1 LSKKRGKG
9 EGSKRAIL
17 YARVSTEEQMKGYSI
32 PDQLRE
38 LRAYAARESY
48 VVVEEA
54 VDDGH
59 SGADPHRPGLR
70 RVMELA
76 ESGTIDA
83 VLAKKRNR
91 LFRSRLHRLLW
102 DQDLGELG
110 VKLMALDDTGNR
122 FGDAMQD
129 EFAEWER
136 EEIARRTQDGL
147 LEKCRSGLII
157 KRKKAAYGFRAS
169 QDGNAIEVSEPEME
183 VVRRIFRSVAKG
195 VSVRSVRISLERD
208 AILAPSGIGR
218 WNHTT
223 IRNIIRSELYTPHT
237 YEEVAVLVEPA
248 VAARLDKG
256 AVYGLWTWNT
266 RKTTRRKVW
275 DETAGEFK
283 VRYNYAPRPREEWL
297 FVPVPDAGVSR
308 EVVEAARQSL
318 KDNARKPSK
327 AAKRFWELSGGIL
340 RCDECGHTLRPNS
353 AHKKK
358 SGRRFHYYSC
368 RSRYNTGPSRD
379 CSNRKFLRAEQIEE
393 QVWGFVRGLLR
404 DPERIRAGIELL
416 IEEERTDAGRDP
428 GRDAEFWSRKMTEVE
443 VERRGY
449 HRLAAKGHMTDEELV
464 TALSELDE
472 VRVTAERELE
482 TARARGEALRRL
494 EHDRD
499 ALMESYAGMVG
510 GALED
515 LVPEERHQIYK
526 LLRLGVRFR
535 PDWPLEIT
543 GVFAQV
549 AEEAEMGSSDSKLS
563 PLSV

>member
-1 LSKKRGKG
+1 MTSSNGRGPKK
-9 EGSKRAIL
+9 AIL
-17 YARVSTEEQMKGYSI
+17 YARVSSEEQAKAGYSI
-32 PDQLRE
+32 PEQLRE
-38 LRAYAARESY
+38 LRAHAAREGY
-48 VVVEEA
+48 RVVEEA

-76 ESGTIDA
+76 ENGAID
-83 VLAKKRNR
+83 VVVAKKRNR
-91 LFRSRLHRLLW
+91 LFRSRLYRLLW

-110 VKLMALDDTGNR
+110 VKLIALDDTGNR

-157 KRKKAAYGFRAS
+157 KRKRGAYGYRAS
-169 QDGNAIEVSEPEME
+169 EDGNALEVSEPEME
-183 VVRRIFRSVAKG
+183 VVRRIFRSVAEG

-208 AILAPSGIGR
+208 GILAPSGIGR

-223 IRNIIRSELYTPHT
+223 IRNIIRSEIYAPHT
-237 YEEVAVLVEPA
+237 YEEVAVLVEPG

-256 AVYGLWTWNT
+256 ASYGLWTW
-266 RKTTRRKVW
+266 
-275 DETAGEFK
+275 
-283 VRYNYAPRPREEWL
+283 
-297 FVPVPDAGVSR
+297 
-308 EVVEAARQSL
+308 
-318 KDNARKPSK
+318 NARKPSK

-353 AHKKK
+353 AHKK
-358 SGRRFHYYSC
+358 SGGRFHYYSC

-404 DPERIRAGIELL
+404 DPKRIRVGIDRL
-416 IEEERTDAGRDP
+416 IEEEQIDAGRDP

-449 HRLAAKGHMTDEELV
+449 HRLAAKGHMTDEELAA
-464 TALSELDE
+464 ALSELDE
-472 VRVTAERELE
+472 VRETAERELE
-482 TARARGEALRRL
+482 TARARGEALKRL

-499 ALMESYAGMVG
+499 ALMESYAGMVSET
-510 GALED
+510 LED
-515 LVPEERHQIYK
+515 LAPEERHRIYK

-543 GVFAQV
+543 GIFAQV
-549 AEEAEMGSSDSKLS
+549 GEEAEASSSDRKPS
-563 PLSV
+563 PLGV

>member
-1 LSKKRGKG
+1 MPSTNGHG
-9 EGSKRAIL
+9 PKRAIL
-17 YARVSTEEQMKGYSI
+17 YARVSTDEQSKSGYSI

-38 LRAYAARESY
+38 LRAYATREGY
-48 VVVEEA
+48 RVVEET

-59 SGADPHRPGLR
+59 SGADPHRSGLR

-76 ESGTIDA
+76 ESGTIDV

-91 LFRSRLHRLLW
+91 LFRSRLYRLLW

-110 VKLMALDDTGNR
+110 VKLIALDDTGNR

-157 KRKKAAYGFRAS
+157 KRKRGAYGYRAS
-169 QDGNAIEVSEPEME
+169 EDGNALEVSEPEME
-183 VVRRIFRSVAKG
+183 VVRRIFRSVAEG

-208 AILAPSGIGR
+208 GILAPSGIGR

-223 IRNIIRSELYTPHT
+223 IRNIIRSELYAPHT
-237 YEEVAVLVEPA
+237 YEEVAVLVEPG

-256 AVYGLWTWNT
+256 ASYGLWTWNT

-275 DETAGEFK
+275 DETTGEFRI
-283 VRYNYAPRPREEWL
+283 RYNYAPRHREEWL
-297 FVPVPDAGVSR
+297 VVPVPDAGVLR
-308 EVVEAARQSL
+308 EVVEAARRSL
-318 KDNARKPSK
+318 QENARKPSG
-327 AAKRFWELSGGIL
+327 AAQRFWELSGGIL
-340 RCDECGHTLRPNS
+340 RCGECGHTLRPNTS
-353 AHKKK
+353 HKK

-379 CSNRKFLRAEQIEE
+379 CGNRKYLRAEQIEE

-404 DPERIRAGIELL
+404 DPERIRAGLDRL
-416 IEEERTDAGRDP
+416 IDEERAEAGRDP
-428 GRDAEFWSRKMTEVE
+428 QRDAQFWSRKITEAE

-449 HRLAAKGHMTDEELV
+449 HRLAVKGHMTDEELA
-464 TALSELDE
+464 TALAELDE
-472 VRVTAERELE
+472 IRETAEHELE
-482 TARARGEALRRL
+482 AAWARGEALERL
-494 EHDRD
+494 ERDRD
-499 ALMESYAGMVG
+499 ALIGSYAGMVSET
-510 GALED
+510 LET
-515 LVPEERHQIYK
+515 LASEERHRIYK

-543 GVFAQV
+543 GIFAQV

-563 PLSV
+563 SLSV

>member
-1 LSKKRGKG
+1 LSKKRDKG

-38 LRAYAARESY
+38 FRAYAAREGY

-183 VVRRIFRSVAKG
+183 VVRRIFRSVAEG

-223 IRNIIRSELYTPHT
+223 IRNIIGSEIYAPHT

-256 AVYGLWTWNT
+256 ASYGLWTWNT
-266 RKTTRRKVW
+266 RKTTRRKAW

-283 VRYNYAPRPREEWL
+283 VRYDNAARPREEWL
-297 FVPVPDAGVSR
+297 FVPVPEAGVSR
-308 EVVEAARQSL
+308 EVVEVARQSL

-340 RCDECGHTLRPNS
+340 RCGECGQTLRPIS

-379 CSNRKFLRAEQIEE
+379 CSNRKHLRAEQIEE
-393 QVWGFVRGLLR
+393 QVWGFVRKLLR
-404 DPERIRAGIELL
+404 DPERIRAGIDRL

-428 GRDAEFWSRKMTEVE
+428 KRDAEFWSRKMTEVE
-443 VERRGY
+443 IERRGY
-449 HRLAAKGHMTDEELV
+449 HRLAAKGHMTDEELAA
-464 TALSELDE
+464 ALSELDE
-472 VRVTAERELE
+472 VRETAERELE
-482 TARARGEALRRL
+482 TAQARGEARRRL

-515 LVPEERHQIYK
+515 LAPEERHRIYK

-535 PDWPLEIT
+535 PDWPMEIT
-543 GVFAQV
+543 GVFAQA
-549 AEEAEMGSSDSKLS
+549 AEEAEIGSSDRKPT

>member
-1 LSKKRGKG
+1 MSSINGHG
-9 EGSKRAIL
+9 PKRAIL
-17 YARVSTEEQMKGYSI
+17 YVRVSTEEQVKSGYSI
-32 PDQLRE
+32 PEQLRE
-38 LRAYAARESY
+38 LRAYAAREDY
-48 VVVEEA
+48 RVVEEA
-54 VDDGH
+54 IDDGH

-76 ESGTIDA
+76 ESGTIDV

-91 LFRSRLHRLLW
+91 LFRSRLYRLLW

-110 VKLMALDDTGNR
+110 VKLIALDDTGNR

-147 LEKCRSGLII
+147 LEKCRGGLVI
-157 KRKKAAYGFRAS
+157 KRKRAAYGYRAS
-169 QDGNAIEVSEPEME
+169 EDGNALEVSEPEME
-183 VVRRIFRSVAKG
+183 VVCRIFRSVAEG
-195 VSVRSVRISLERD
+195 TAVRSVRRSLERD
-208 AILAPSGIGR
+208 GIPAPSGIWR

-223 IRNIIRSELYTPHT
+223 IRNIIGSELYVSHT
-237 YEEVAVLVEPA
+237 YDEVAVLVEPG
-248 VAARLDKG
+248 VAARLDRG

-283 VRYNYAPRPREEWL
+283 VRYNYAPRPQEEWL
-297 FVPVPDAGVSR
+297 FVPVPDAGVPR

-318 KDNARKPSK
+318 KDNARKPSR
-327 AAKRFWELSGGIL
+327 AAKRFWELSEGIL
-340 RCDECGHTLRPNS
+340 RCGECGHTLRTHTS
-353 AHKKK
+353 YKK

-368 RSRYNTGPSRD
+368 RSRYNTGPNRD
-379 CSNRKFLRAEQIEE
+379 CGNTKHLRAEQIEE
-393 QVWGFVRGLLR
+393 QVWRFVRGLLR
-404 DPERIRAGIELL
+404 DPERIRAGLDRL
-416 IEEERTDAGRDP
+416 IEEERTNAGRDP
-428 GRDAEFWSRKMTEVE
+428 KRDAGFWSRKITEVE

-449 HRLAAKGHMTDEELV
+449 HRLAVKGHMSDEELAA
-464 TALSELDE
+464 ALSELDE
-472 VRVTAERELE
+472 TREAAERELE
-482 TARARGEALRRL
+482 AAQARGEALQRL

-499 ALMESYAGMVG
+499 ALMETYAGMVREV
-510 GALED
+510 LED
-515 LVPEERHQIYK
+515 LAPEERYRIYK

-543 GVFAQV
+543 GVFAEV
-549 AEEAEMGSSDSKLS
+549 REEAETGLSDSKPS

>member
-1 LSKKRGKG
+1 MSKKRGKG
-9 EGSKRAIL
+9 QGSKRIVL
-17 YARVSTEEQMKGYSI
+17 YARVSTEEQMNGYSI

-38 LRAYAARESY
+38 LRAYAAREGY

-76 ESGTIDA
+76 ESGTIDV

-91 LFRSRLHRLLW
+91 LFRSRLYRLLW

-110 VKLMALDDTGNR
+110 VKLIALDDTGNR

-136 EEIARRTQDGL
+136 EEIARRMQDGL

-157 KRKKAAYGFRAS
+157 KRKRGAYGYRAS
-169 QDGNAIEVSEPEME
+169 EDGNALEVSEPEME
-183 VVRRIFRSVAKG
+183 VVRRIFRSVAEG

-208 AILAPSGIGR
+208 GILAPSGIGR

-223 IRNIIRSELYTPHT
+223 IRNIIRSEIYAPHT
-237 YEEVAVLVEPA
+237 YEEVAVLVEPG

-256 AVYGLWTWNT
+256 ASYGLWTWNT

-283 VRYNYAPRPREEWL
+283 VRYNNTPRPREEWI

-358 SGRRFHYYSC
+358 SGGRFHYYSC

-379 CSNRKFLRAEQIEE
+379 APTGNTC
-393 QVWGFVRGLLR
+393 
-404 DPERIRAGIELL
+404 
-416 IEEERTDAGRDP
+416 GR
-428 GRDAEFWSRKMTEVE
+428 SRS
-443 VERRGY
+443 RSRYG
-449 HRLAAKGHMTDEELV
+449 
-464 TALSELDE
+464 
-472 VRVTAERELE
+472 
-482 TARARGEALRRL
+482 
-494 EHDRD
+494 
-499 ALMESYAGMVG
+499 
-510 GALED
+510 
-515 LVPEERHQIYK
+515 
-526 LLRLGVRFR
+526 
-535 PDWPLEIT
+535 
-543 GVFAQV
+543 
-549 AEEAEMGSSDSKLS
+549 DSCADCCGTPS
-563 PLSV
+563 G

>member
-1 LSKKRGKG
+1 LSKKRDKG

-38 LRAYAARESY
+38 FRAYAAREGY

-169 QDGNAIEVSEPEME
+169 QDGNAIEVSEPEIE
-183 VVRRIFRSVAKG
+183 VVRRIFRSVAEG

-223 IRNIIRSELYTPHT
+223 IRNIIGSEIYAPHT

-256 AVYGLWTWNT
+256 ASYGLWTWNT
-266 RKTTRRKVW
+266 RKTTRRKAW

-283 VRYNYAPRPREEWL
+283 VRYDNAARPREEWL
-297 FVPVPDAGVSR
+297 FVPVPEAGVSR
-308 EVVEAARQSL
+308 EVVEVARQSL

-340 RCDECGHTLRPNS
+340 RCGECGHTLRPNS

-379 CSNRKFLRAEQIEE
+379 CSNRKHLRAEQIEE

-404 DPERIRAGIELL
+404 DPERIRAGIDRL

-428 GRDAEFWSRKMTEVE
+428 KRDAEFWSRKMTEVE
-443 VERRGY
+443 IERRGY
-449 HRLAAKGHMTDEELV
+449 HRLAAKGHMTDEELAA
-464 TALSELDE
+464 ALSELDE
-472 VRVTAERELE
+472 VRETAERELE
-482 TARARGEALRRL
+482 TAQARGEARRRL

-515 LVPEERHQIYK
+515 LAPEERHRIYK

-543 GVFAQV
+543 GVFAQA
-549 AEEAEMGSSDSKLS
+549 AEEAEIGSSDRKPT